1 MVLTSG
7 GQYDTRKL
15 RIDCAIATPARNWS
29 QCEKHCPLH
38 RQGWRT
44 ENDHIA
50 ELTRSD
56 GELQWKR
63 HSLAVCI
70 PESRQAVEGLDHV
83 REPLAG
89 CDLHPY
95 PRVSVR
101 RIPPVMP

>member
-1 MVLTSG
+1 MTWEDGLNFAGPVR
-7 GQYDTRKL
+7 YEKAEDRL
-15 RIDCAIATPARNWS
+15 RDSHACAQLESVRETLSAA
-29 QCEKHCPLH
+29 

-70 PESRQAVEGLDHV
+70 PESR
-83 REPLAG
+83 
-89 CDLHPY
+89 
-95 PRVSVR
+95 
-101 RIPPVMP
+101 